1 MRLMRGNDLFPR
13 EKRRPAR
20 FNCSMHRRPPPRT
33 RLPRDPRNGRAECHL
48 AVRGPVVGPGL
59 GGNTAHFSNIGGYSV
74 FFILI
79 LQKTFFMDQA
89 KCHKAWCPSCITG
102 RKAYWR
108 PSCTRGSS
116 LTIIDSRASMR
127 LTPYIFT
134 RVLATLTPFF
144 QYSPTGSLASFFQYS
159 LTGDPFFSLSHFL
172 FSSNTKFYHK
182 ILPLPRSHPMTLS
195 GLISLRELISQDILL
210 HPLPFN

>member
-1 MRLMRGNDLFPR
+1 
-13 EKRRPAR
+13 
-20 FNCSMHRRPPPRT
+20 
-33 RLPRDPRNGRAECHL
+33 
-48 AVRGPVVGPGL
+48 
-59 GGNTAHFSNIGGYSV
+59 
-74 FFILI
+74 
-79 LQKTFFMDQA
+79 MDQA

-102 RKAYWR
+102 RKAYWC

-116 LTIIDSRASMR
+116 LTTIDSRTSMR
-127 LTPYIFT
+127 LTPYIST

-144 QYSPTGSLASFFQYS
+144 QYSPTGSLAPFFQYS